1 MRGIVMPYMNALTGR
16 TAAVLGLG
24 RMGQNHLE
32 GYRMGGA
39 TIIAGSDLRPDTQEQ
54 FESAYPGARWY
65 KDWHELLAKEKP
77 DLLSIVTNGPSHAEM
92 VIAAARAG
100 IPVILCE
107 KPMATSI
114 GEAEAMQDACKESGS
129 RLYINF
135 TLRAFPT
142 FQHLIRYAT
151 DGTIGEV
158 RLVSVFIGGARGLG
172 CVGSHYV
179 DMMRLL
185 TKSEPVSVHGRLDR
199 TGTPNP
205 RGEQFQDPGGLAVY
219 EFENGAR
226 GILEMYEDYSLPPY
240 LTVVGTKGRIT
251 ADIAQNRWHLD
262 VYENKEWSHP
272 PFPNDTSPTLAEGTL
287 AMIVDAAHDG
297 RMTATGSDG
306 LAALHMILGI
316 HAADA
321 AGGFVSLPLTADT
334 KQLVVPMT

>member
-1 MRGIVMPYMNALTGR
+1 MSALFGR

-32 GYRMGGA
+32 SYRMGGA
-39 TIIAGSDLRPDTQEQ
+39 RVIAASDIRPETQEP
-54 FESAYPGARWY
+54 FESAHPEARWY
-65 KDWHELLAKEKP
+65 EDWRELLAKETP

-92 VIAAARAG
+92 VIAAAQAS
-100 IPVILCE
+100 IPVIMCE

-114 GEAEAMQDACKESGS
+114 EEAEAMLDACKKSGS

-135 TLRAFPT
+135 TLRAFPA
-142 FQHLIRYAT
+142 FQQLIRYAS

-185 TKSEPVSVHGRLDR
+185 IKSEPVSIHGRLDR

-205 RGEQFQDPGGLAVY
+205 RGEQFRDPGGVAVY

-226 GILEMYEDYSLPPY
+226 GILEMFEDYSLPPY
-240 LTVVGTKGRIT
+240 LVVVGTKGRIT
-251 ADIAQNRWHLD
+251 ADIAQNRWQLE
-262 VYENKEWSHP
+262 VYADKEWSYP
-272 PFPNDTSPTLAEGTL
+272 SFLVDTPPTLAEGTL

-297 RMTATGSDG
+297 TMAATGPDG
-306 LAALHMILGI
+306 LTALHMILGI
-316 HAADA
+316 HAADSA
-321 AGGFVSLPLTADT
+321 DRSISLPLQADE
-334 KQLVVPMT
+334 KKIIVPMT